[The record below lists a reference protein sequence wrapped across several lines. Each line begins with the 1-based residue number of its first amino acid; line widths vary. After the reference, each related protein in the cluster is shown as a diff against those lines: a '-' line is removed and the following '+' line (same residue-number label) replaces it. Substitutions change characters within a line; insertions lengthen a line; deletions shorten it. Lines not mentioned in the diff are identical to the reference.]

1 MRMSSVRGDN
11 CYFGDEGTSVMDNG
25 GIDCVVT
32 TMVMLAGGD
41 DIDDDDDDDGDGTDN
56 DKCGDCV
63 VGK

>member
-1 MRMSSVRGDN
+1 
-11 CYFGDEGTSVMDNG
+11 
-25 GIDCVVT
+25 
-32 TMVMLAGGD
+32 MLAGGD

>member
-1 MRMSSVRGDN
+1 
-11 CYFGDEGTSVMDNG
+11 
-25 GIDCVVT
+25 
-32 TMVMLAGGD
+32 MLAVGD